1 MSIAHRRD
9 ATGML
14 VKCEQGEGYFAKA
27 HAALVAGV
35 PYLVNDSYESVTVEG
50 VAANNAVAVTA
61 ACAAE
66 ASIYKRWGVA
76 LKAYAPGDIA
86 FLLNKGECDMLVNG
100 DTDVGVGDTLKI
112 APGGSATCAIKS
124 GTTETEST
132 VAVALVAYTTAA
144 EALKRV
150 SLMGGKRII
159 NT

>member
-1 MSIAHRRD
+1 MPIVTRRD

-14 VKCEQGEGYFAKA
+14 VKNEQGEGYYAKA
-27 HAALVAGV
+27 HADLVAGV
-35 PYLVNDSYESVTVEG
+35 PYLVNDSYESITVEG
-50 VAANNAVAVTA
+50 TAANNAVAVTA

-76 LKAYAPGDIA
+76 TKAYAAGDIA
-86 FLLNKGECDMLVNG
+86 FLLNKGECSMFVNG
-100 DTDVGVGDTLKI
+100 DTDIAVGDTLKI

-132 VAVALVAYTTAA
+132 VALALEAYTTAS
-144 EALKRV
+144 EALKKV
-150 SLMGGKRII
+150 SLLGGKRII